1 MTVYVNSNN
10 AKGMKK
16 AELPWRLYLT
26 PDEAR
31 ALAEIEA
38 ARSVW
43 QELNKARPGITS
55 RAIMRA
61 TYALKTGRQVEA
73 AEQPR
78 PEREKAARAAPAVK
92 PPAAVAAQK
101 PLRRKAR
108 AAWCGLK
115 DK

>member
-1 MTVYVNSNN
+1 
-10 AKGMKK
+10 MKK

-73 AEQPR
+73 AGQPR
-78 PEREKAARAAPAVK
+78 PEREKAARAAPATKAEVVVTIK
-92 PPAAVAAQK
+92 P
-101 PLRRKAR
+101 R
-108 AAWCGLK
+108 AAAAPLARSQVISRLK
-115 DK
+115 DKD